1 MALLEV
7 DQLTKSFGGLVANDR
22 ISFTV
27 DAGMIMGII
36 GPNGSGKTTLFNCV
50 SGFYLPSAGRVLL
63 DGHDIAGYPAH
74 RICRLGLARTFQ
86 IAEIFTRMT
95 VLENAMVGAFKR
107 DKRLGPAKEMAMA
120 SLELVGLSSQAAA
133 PSKGLSPPERRKLSL
148 AMALATGP
156 RVLLLDETMAGL
168 LPEEIAEILDLIR
181 RIQQGGMTILLI
193 EHVMDA
199 MLNIA
204 ERIVVLE
211 EGKVIAIGAPEE
223 VSNNERV
230 ITAYLGPGYRHA

>member
-1 MALLEV
+1 MALVEV
-7 DQLTKSFGGLVANDR
+7 HQLTKSFGGLVANDR

-36 GPNGSGKTTLFNCV
+36 GPNGFGKTTLFNCV
-50 SGFYLPSAGRVLL
+50 SGFYAPSAGRVLL
-63 DGHDIAGYPAH
+63 DGHDIAGYPPH

-120 SLELVGLSSQAAA
+120 SLGLVGLSSQATA
-133 PSKGLSPPERRKLSL
+133 PSKRLSPPERRKLSL
-148 AMALATGP
+148 AMALATDP

-211 EGKVIAIGAPEE
+211 AGKVIAIGGPEE
-223 VSNNERV
+223 VSNNDRV
-230 ITAYLGPGYRHA
+230 ITAYLGAGYRHA